1 MTAELPA
8 RVLTDPTLAERVRP
22 TRAVRFVMGV
32 LRQTLVDPIV
42 AGRLRDQGWPYGLR
56 AIVVAGYVAFAI
68 AGLTVIFSGLIRSA
82 DELTIS
88 GFESLGL
95 PRTAV
100 IGLVVLLSFG
110 VSAFMNAALHGP
122 WWLRIFGL
130 LFGLA
135 IVGIWSLR
143 DPTTVGG
150 PSMLVVAMV
159 LLAAL
164 VIFVVVRWRGRFA
177 WWEFAVIWLLVGAGM
192 LIGVLQA
199 RTIRRFGFD
208 LTAQLLQ
215 QTALL
220 LGSLALPAALIAGAS
235 VAEITVRATVAATR
249 SATRLGRRRGAV
261 IILLAVLAVR
271 AAQFVREWLGRDPVS
286 QGLIAY
292 VPAMVIVL
300 GFTALGVAATRA
312 GHRRGAAPAVS
323 ELSDEL
329 GRVGFLIALAM
340 TVTLLPVQIVIS
352 IVQIVGTLDLGG
364 EVAGWAFNPTPIS
377 SEIVDPYRVAL
388 GVVLLVLA
396 SRAARRGATGRALV
410 LGCIGI
416 MLIALARNLVLRDA
430 TAAPIDPDVLNSVA
444 TAAVLLAILI
454 TALRRRMTTERALAF
469 AGILILSALFSYRD
483 FISDP
488 LGVLLGFSGAAL
500 VLFGLT
506 WDLLTG
512 AGWGNGDSARF
523 PRPTRV
529 LLVLTNFVLTM
540 TVLGYAALIRD
551 GSTTIYLDPYA
562 QLGDLIFGTALLAAT
577 VIAVFDAAW
586 RNATL

>member
-1 MTAELPA
+1 M
-8 RVLTDPTLAERVRP
+8 
-22 TRAVRFVMGV
+22 
-32 LRQTLVDPIV
+32 
-42 AGRLRDQGWPYGLR
+42 
-56 AIVVAGYVAFAI
+56 VAGYVAFAI

-88 GFESLGL
+88 GFQSIGL

-110 VSAFMNAALHGP
+110 VSAFMNAALRGP

-135 IVGIWSLR
+135 IVGIWTLR
-143 DPTTVGG
+143 DPTTMGG
-150 PSMLVVAMV
+150 SGLLVVATV
-159 LLAAL
+159 LLAML
-164 VIFVVVRWRGRFA
+164 MIFVVVRWRSRFA

-192 LIGVLQA
+192 LIGILQA

-220 LGSLALPAALIAGAS
+220 LGNLALPAALIAGAS

-249 SATRLGRRRGAV
+249 SATRSAARLRRRRGAV

-271 AAQFVREWLGRDPVS
+271 AAQAVREWLGRDPVS

-292 VPAMVIVL
+292 VPAVVIVL
-300 GFTALGVAATRA
+300 GFTALGVAVTRA
-312 GHRRGAAPAVS
+312 GHRRGAAPVVS
-323 ELSDEL
+323 ELCDDL
-329 GRVGFLIALAM
+329 GRVGFLIALAI
-340 TVTLLPVQIVIS
+340 TVPLLPVQIVIS
-352 IVQIVGTLDLGG
+352 IIQVVGTLDLGG
-364 EVAGWAFNPTPIS
+364 EVAGLAFNPTPII
-377 SEIVDPYRVAL
+377 SEIVDPYRLAV

-430 TAAPIDPDVLNSVA
+430 TAAPIDLDVLNSVA
-444 TAAVLLAILI
+444 TAAVLLAILVA
-454 TALRRRMTTERALAF
+454 ALRRRMTGERALAF
-469 AGILILSALFSYRD
+469 AGLLILSALFSSRD

-529 LLVLTNFVLTM
+529 LLVLTNSVLTM

-562 QLGDLIFGTALLAAT
+562 QLGDLIFGTALLAAA

-586 RNATL
+586 RSSPVV